1 MINSYTSYSQSTIKV
16 KRNTLVKIYKDL
28 QVCDSLKVAYKE
40 QTKQLDTLISFNLQ
54 NIHKIQKER
63 LERTIAL
70 NKVAELNKR
79 LNKKKKST
87 LPYILSGM
95 GVGLI
100 TGILISK

>member
-1 MINSYTSYSQSTIKV
+1 MNSYSSYSQSTIKV

-70 NKVAELNKR
+70 DKVAELNKQ
-79 LNKKKKST
+79 LNKKKRNT
-87 LPYILSGM
+87 LPYILSGV